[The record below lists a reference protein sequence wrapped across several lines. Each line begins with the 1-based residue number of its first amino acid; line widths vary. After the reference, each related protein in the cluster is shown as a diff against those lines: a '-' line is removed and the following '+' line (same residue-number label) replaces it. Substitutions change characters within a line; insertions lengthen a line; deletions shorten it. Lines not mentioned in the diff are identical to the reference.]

1 MTFPVNGYVQ
11 GNALA
16 VAASGSAINL
26 ETDAFDVSIF
36 TDSAGPG
43 DRDAIE
49 TYDVGDW
56 ATANEVTS
64 SATAFS
70 PATLTAAEVNVGTGL
85 WTFGD
90 SSADLA
96 WSDMTWTD
104 ARGLVVYSTTA
115 ATDLIVC
122 AVDFGADMPVTAGT
136 FTVTWDTT
144 DKIFKVTF

>member
-16 VAASGSAINL
+16 VAASAAAINL

-43 DRDAIE
+43 DKDAIE

-56 ATANEVTS
+56 TTTNEVTS
-64 SATAFS
+64 SATAFA
-70 PATLTAAEVNVGTGL
+70 PKALTAAEVTVGTSQ

-90 SSADLA
+90 SSATLA
-96 WSDMTWTD
+96 WTDMTWTD
-104 ARGLVVYSTTA
+104 ARGLIVYSTTA
-115 ATDLIVC
+115 ATDLIV
-122 AVDFGADMPVTAGT
+122 AAIDFGADMPVTAGT

-144 DKIFKVTF
+144 DKIFKVTY